1 MSLHCSYFGIKL
13 QLTSTLKV
21 ALVMSQ
27 AVADQEEREI
37 NPKSNV

>member
-13 QLTSTLKV
+13 QLTSTLRV

-27 AVADQEEREI
+27 AVADQEERKI
-37 NPKSNV
+37 KPKSKV